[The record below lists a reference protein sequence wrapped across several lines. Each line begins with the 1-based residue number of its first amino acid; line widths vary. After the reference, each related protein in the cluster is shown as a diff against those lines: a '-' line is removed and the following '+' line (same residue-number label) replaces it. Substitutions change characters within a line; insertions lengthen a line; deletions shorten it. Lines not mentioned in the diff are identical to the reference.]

1 MYFLLQYNAFL
12 DHIRVFTPIPY
23 SLPHP
28 QSICNHQLFCKVR
41 LVPHHE
47 LGEAFQHCFPTRS
60 LPLFL
65 ALPVTSGVLPVPYFV
80 SCFRINLQQKI
91 QVAKFEV
98 LWDARSSQLVISYR
112 RCWGNVLSRRTL
124 T

>member
-1 MYFLLQYNAFL
+1 
-12 DHIRVFTPIPY
+12 
-23 SLPHP
+23 
-28 QSICNHQLFCKVR
+28 
-41 LVPHHE
+41 
-47 LGEAFQHCFPTRS
+47 
-60 LPLFL
+60 
-65 ALPVTSGVLPVPYFV
+65 LPVTSGVLPVPYFV